1 MSSDFKK
8 PFVLIV
14 SNNAEQAGRLIQL
27 LEERYTTE
35 TALSHEEALRKIK
48 QHPDILLISSQESV
62 QSAITFCEAFK
73 RSPSTEKIPRLLIIP
88 SEKERSTPV
97 SEDIADIILNE
108 PFSSEE
114 LWSALKTLLKLKTA
128 ERTLRANTIQNLI
141 FLNSTPTLV
150 FLKDE
155 SLRYIWINHAYEKFL
170 GKKRKDIIGRTD
182 FELMMDE
189 SLAKQCRK
197 SDEEALKKGRM
208 VSFIERTD
216 ENWFET
222 LKFPVPLL
230 NGKTGVG
237 GFVWD
242 ITTFKTTENELKVR
256 ESLFRTS
263 LYSIGDAVITTDR
276 QGRIM
281 HMNPVAEELTGWKE
295 AEAKNRKIDEVFCI
309 VNEETRQTVENPV
322 ERVLSEGTVVGLANH
337 TLLLAKDGR
346 EIPVADSGAPI
357 RSDENDI
364 MGVVLVFRD
373 QTRERNFLKEI
384 QEREIKIR
392 ESQLLLKEILDT
404 IPVRVFWKDRNS
416 IYLGCNK
423 PFAMDA
429 GLKNPEEMIGK
440 TDYDMGWAE
449 QAELYRHDDKEV
461 IESGIPKLQYEEPQT
476 TPDGGTIWLKTS
488 KVPLRNTANEII
500 GVLGTYEDITEKKKT
515 ELALQKSEKNFRRT
529 LDESPFGIRIVS
541 SDGITKYVNQEF
553 LNVFGFESFDDYLA
567 APIKSY
573 YTEKSLLEHEQ
584 RKLARKSDKYAQ
596 EEYEVEI
603 IRKDGKSRTLQVY
616 RKGVFWDGEMHE
628 LVIYQDITF
637 RKQAE
642 EKLRLLGKSVEQSP
656 VCIIIV
662 DRYGRIEYVNPAF
675 TMTTGYSQEETLG
688 MNPRILKSGYHSKE
702 FYKNLWETILSGKDW
717 VGEFY
722 NKKKNGQFYWES
734 TIISPVADEKG
745 TITHFV
751 AIKEDITAQKKIT
764 EELILAKEKA
774 EESDR
779 LKSAFL
785 ANLSHEIRTPMNA
798 IMGFSQLLEAES
810 YGQEKKHEFVE
821 IIQKSGQYLLSV
833 IDDIIEISRI
843 ETRQITPTLTRVNI
857 NQLMHLLHERLQI
870 TIPEEK
876 EIRLLCESDDEGR
889 NVFIET
895 DEVKLQQI
903 LTNLIS
909 NGIKYTEQGFVKF
922 GYRITGNEEIE
933 FYVEDTGIGIDPKY
947 HNRIFDRF
955 GRVEGDVAV
964 RKGGLGLGLAI
975 AKAYTELLGG
985 TIRLESEPGKGS
997 LFTVFLPCK
1006 IHTESISKESDM
1018 RFSHAPGELKLKIL
1032 IAEDDDVN
1040 FIYLRELFSAGNYTV
1055 LRASTG
1061 REAVDI
1067 CRQNNDIDLVLM
1079 DIKMPGMTG
1088 TEALKEIRKQCPSL
1102 PVIAQTAYA
1111 MSGDEQRI
1119 LKEGFDGY
1127 IAKPLTSEKLMET
1140 IKTVLKKK
1148 KML

>member
-1 MSSDFKK
+1 MSSDPQK
-8 PFVLIV
+8 PLILIV
-14 SNNAEQAGRLIQL
+14 SDSAEQAGRLTKL
-27 LEERYTTE
+27 LKERYNTE
-35 TALSHEEALRKIK
+35 MALSREEALQKIK
-48 QHPDILLISSQESV
+48 LHPDIILTSSHDSV
-62 QSAITFCEAFK
+62 QAAIGFCEAFK
-73 RSPSTEKIPRLLIIP
+73 KSHSTEKIPRLLLIP
-88 SEKERSTPV
+88 SEKEHSSPLP
-97 SEDIADIILNE
+97 EEIADIVLNE
-108 PFSSEE
+108 PFSPAE
-114 LWSALKTLLKLKTA
+114 LWSALNVLLRLKTT
-128 ERTLRANTIQNLI
+128 ERTLRTNTIQNLI

-155 SLRYIWINHAYEKFL
+155 SFRYLWTNEAYEKFL
-170 GKKRKDIIGRTD
+170 GKKRKDIIGKTD
-182 FELMMDE
+182 SELMPE
-189 SLAKQCRK
+189 SLASQCRK
-197 SDEEALKKGRM
+197 SDEEASRKGKM
-208 VSFIERTD
+208 VSFLEHYG
-216 ENWFET
+216 EKWYET
-222 LKFPVPLL
+222 LKFPVPLA
-230 NGKTGVG
+230 NGKTGIG
-237 GFVWD
+237 GFIRDV
-242 ITTFKTTENELKVR
+242 TSFKTTEEELKAR

-263 LYSIGDAVITTDR
+263 LYSIGDAVITTNR
-276 QGRIM
+276 QGKIM
-281 HMNPVAEELTGWKE
+281 HMNPVAEELTGWNE
-295 AEAKNRKIDEVFCI
+295 ADARGREIEEVFRI
-309 VNEETRQTVENPV
+309 VNEETRLPVENPV
-322 ERVLSEGTVVGLANH
+322 ERVLREGIVVGLANH
-337 TLLLAKDGR
+337 TILLSKDGR

-364 MGVVLVFRD
+364 LGVVLVFRD
-373 QTRERNFLKEI
+373 QTNERNFQREI
-384 QEREIKIR
+384 QIREMKIR

-416 IYLGCNK
+416 VYLGCNK
-423 PFAMDA
+423 PFATDA
-429 GLKNPEEMIGK
+429 GLENPEDLIGK
-440 TDYDMGWAE
+440 TDFDMGWVQ
-449 QAELYRHDDKEV
+449 QAELYRRDDKEV

-488 KVPLRNTANEII
+488 KIPLRNTANEII
-500 GVLGTYEDITEKKKT
+500 GVLGTYEDITERKKT
-515 ELALQKSEKNFRRT
+515 ELALQQSESNFRHT

-541 SDGITKYVNQEF
+541 SDGTTKYVNQEF
-553 LNVFGFESFDDYLA
+553 LNAFGFESFDEYLA
-567 APIKSY
+567 APVKSY

-584 RKLARKSDKYAQ
+584 RKLARKSNQYAQ

-603 IRKDGKSRTLQVY
+603 IRKDGKPRILQVY
-616 RKGVFWDGEMHE
+616 RKGVFWDGSLHE
-628 LVIYQDITF
+628 LVIYQDITS

-642 EKLRLLGKSVEQSP
+642 EKLRLLGTSVEQSP
-656 VCIIIV
+656 VCIVIAN
-662 DRYGRIEYVNPAF
+662 RYGRIEYVNPAF
-675 TMTTGYSQEETLG
+675 SLITGYSREEVLG
-688 MNPRILKSGYHSKE
+688 MNPRILKSGYHDKS
-702 FYKNLWETILSGKDW
+702 FYKNLWDTILSGKDW

-722 NKKKNGQFYWES
+722 NKKKNGQLYWES
-734 TIISPVADEKG
+734 AIISPVADESG

-751 AIKEDITAQKKIT
+751 AIKEDITTQKKIT
-764 EELILAKEKA
+764 EELIRAKEKA

-798 IMGFSQLLEAES
+798 IMGFSQLLEGES
-810 YGQEKKHEFVE
+810 YSQEKKHEFVE

-843 ETRQITPTLTRVNI
+843 ETRQITPALTRVDI
-857 NQLMHLLHERLQI
+857 NQLMHSLHKRLQI

-876 EIRLLCESDDEGR
+876 DIRLVCESDDPEK

-909 NGIKYTEQGFVKF
+909 NGIKYTEEGYVKF
-922 GYRITGNEEIE
+922 GYRIAGNNGIE

-985 TIRLESEPGKGS
+985 TIRVESEPEKGS

-1006 IHTESISKESDM
+1006 IHSESIRKE
-1018 RFSHAPGELKLKIL
+1018 PGNHLSQSAGEIQLKIL
-1032 IAEDDDVN
+1032 IAEDDDIN
-1040 FIYLRELFSAGNYTV
+1040 FFYLRELFTPERFTV

-1067 CRQNNDIDLVLM
+1067 CLQNNDIDLVLM
-1079 DIKMPGMTG
+1079 DIKMPGMSG
-1088 TEALKEIRKQCPSL
+1088 TEALKEIRKKCPSL

-1119 LKEGFDGY
+1119 LAEGFDGY
-1127 IAKPLTSEKLMET
+1127 IAKPLTYDHLMGT
-1140 IKTVLKKK
+1140 IETVLKKK
-1148 KML
+1148 NLL